1 MHSLTP
7 LVGQM
12 SMIDVDASAFIQL
25 GIVALT
31 FLMLRSLVFGPLLAS
46 ISARSAATE
55 EARAQAKAVTQKA
68 AELAARYEADMLVAR
83 VKAAQAKAELRSEG
97 VRQKDSVVGEA
108 RAAMA
113 RKLAEVRDNL
123 AAQADSARRQMQP
136 QVEELSRAIA
146 SKLLG
151 RNL

>member
-68 AELAARYEADMLVAR
+68 AELAARYEADILVAR

>member
-1 MHSLTP
+1 MHPLTP

-12 SMIDVDASAFIQL
+12 SMIDVDATAFFQL
-25 GIVALT
+25 GIVLLT
-31 FLMLRSLVFGPLLAS
+31 FLTLRSLVFGPLLQS
-46 ISARSAATE
+46 IGARAAATE
-55 EARAQAKAVTQKA
+55 QARANAKAVA
-68 AELAARYEADMLVAR
+68 DRAEQLASRFEADMLAAR

-97 VRQKDSVVGEA
+97 VRHKDQIVNEA

-113 RKLAEVRDNL
+113 RKLAEVRDGV
-123 AAQADSARRQMQP
+123 AAQAEAARREMQP

-146 SKLLG
+146 GKLLG